1 MKSIRTI
8 INEEISKFIISENV
22 NSLAQFSSNLN
33 SALEEYG
40 IEMGRNNVNVNS
52 LNNYLK
58 QYIRS
63 FEIYVV
69 QIIHAI
75 NRCVQANSLNESL
88 GSWGINIPPELGGNF
103 WNDAKRGYYATKNF
117 LRGDRY
123 GGYQANLKATKMINP
138 NRVPSVKLSELLRNL
153 RTHQNNFNTMNSQY
167 GIDRMTKQPRNIL
180 FNILPQLQSTYSSLV
195 NAVQNQ
201 NAQGQNP

>member
-1 MKSIRTI
+1 
-8 INEEISKFIISENV
+8 
-22 NSLAQFSSNLN
+22 
-33 SALEEYG
+33 
-40 IEMGRNNVNVNS
+40 
-52 LNNYLK
+52 LK

-103 WNDAKRGYYATKNF
+103 WYDAKRGYYATKNF
-117 LRGDRY
+117 LRGGRY

-195 NAVQNQ
+195 NATQNQNQ